1 MAITLSTSKGEDYE
15 DVESSSIDG
24 GDCTRTDGYGKGG
37 AHIVLCV
44 CGLLRL
50 VFRLQVNAS
59 E

>member
-1 MAITLSTSKGEDYE
+1 VAITLSTSKGEDYE
-15 DVESSSIDG
+15 DVESSSVDG
-24 GDCTRTDGYGKGG
+24 GDCTRTDEHGKGG
-37 AHIVLCV
+37 AHIMLCV